1 MSIFCR
7 AAVVFCVVA
16 ASGCT
21 SSLYST
27 RTPTPVVVNAS
38 KSSTPADTARE
49 PTPQETQAV
58 TAELQQLAATDPAGH
73 DRLAE
78 DLRQSDPSLWP
89 LVVQQFH
96 ATAAYRRRMAEETA
110 VAAVERIP
118 PTTSAASTAT
128 AADTTSQ
135 PTVDPPSSDEPS
147 GQVTQTV
154 YAAPAAS
161 DWRQLLDD
169 AIRQLEAETP
179 SDPAT
184 PAQVSQH
191 ARLRM
196 LYAAA
201 GRRDDAVRPIPAQ
214 PPAAQQFLAKELD
227 GLTMWLNAEQTPDTS
242 RRAAA
247 TQTVLAEAV
256 GKLGEAAPL
265 AVRNLAFCT
274 EVRSYGC
281 MKRFEKYEFQPGQ
294 EVLLYAEVEN
304 FVSSQTVKGY
314 HTSLK
319 SSYQVFDARGRR
331 VAESSLAATEED
343 CQNVRRD
350 FFIGYDF
357 HLPKTLESGK
367 HRLQLSVED
376 IQGKKLG
383 QASIEFDVKNENNA
397 RQSVSDPDR
406 RP

>member
-1 MSIFCR
+1 MSVSCR
-7 AAVVFCVVA
+7 AIVVFCVA
-16 ASGCT
+16 AVSGCN

-27 RTPTPVVVNAS
+27 RTPTPVVLNAPR
-38 KSSTPADTARE
+38 SSTRADTMRE

-96 ATAAYRRRMAEETA
+96 ATAAYRRRMAEQTA
-110 VAAVERIP
+110 TASVERIP
-118 PTTSAASTAT
+118 PTASAVPIAT
-128 AADTTSQ
+128 AADTTPQ
-135 PTVDPPSSDEPS
+135 PTAEPPSGESS

-169 AIRQLEAETP
+169 AISQLEAETP

-184 PAQVSQH
+184 PAQISQH

-201 GRRDDAVRPIPAQ
+201 GRRDDAIRPIPAQ

-227 GLTMWLNAEQTPDTS
+227 GLTTWLNAEQTPDTS

-256 GKLGEAAPL
+256 GKLGETAPL
-265 AVRNLAFCT
+265 VVRNLAFCT

-281 MKRFEKYEFQPGQ
+281 MKRFEKYDFQLGQ

-304 FVSSQTVKGY
+304 FVSPKTAKGY

-383 QASIEFDVKNENNA
+383 QASIEFDVKSEDSA
-397 RQSVSDPDR
+397 RQSVSDSDR